1 MSRIKKKAL
10 INGEETKITIDSGA
24 DTTYVDGD
32 FAKKLGLIETGE
44 TTPISY
50 ADGRTA
56 QARIAKGRISI
67 PNTCCDA
74 DAKFAV
80 VDNKKQSGNE
90 ILLGNDFM
98 ENTGMKI
105 DWTKKEEYNVAC
117 HCGKLVRRVEEYG
130 SGERENPLRSPA
142 VSRLIKNLR
151 ALRQ

>member
-1 MSRIKKKAL
+1 MSRIKKQAL
-10 INGEETKITIDSGA
+10 INEWETEITIDSGA
-24 DTTYVDGD
+24 DITYVDGD

-44 TTPISY
+44 TTRISY
-50 ADGRTA
+50 ADGRTE
-56 QARIAKGRISI
+56 QAKIAKGRISI

-105 DWTKKEEYNVAC
+105 DWTKKEEHNVEC
-117 HCGKLVRRVEEYG
+117 PCGKFFRGVEG
-130 SGERENPLRSPA
+130 SRKGENPSHSPA
-142 VSRLIKNLR
+142 MIRLIKNLR
-151 ALRQ
+151 ALSQ

>member
-1 MSRIKKKAL
+1 MGRIKKEAL
-10 INGEETKITIDSGA
+10 INEWETEITIDSGA
-24 DTTYVDGD
+24 DITHVDGD

-44 TTPISY
+44 TARILY
-50 ADGRTA
+50 ADGRTE
-56 QARIAKGRISI
+56 QAKIAKGRISI
-67 PNTCCDA
+67 PHTCCDA

-105 DWTKKEEYNVAC
+105 DWTKKEEYNVEC
-117 HCGKLVRRVEEYG
+117 PCGKFLQRVEESG
-130 SGERENPLRSPA
+130 SEEKENPSCSP
-142 VSRLIKNLR
+142 VTIQLIKTLR